1 MKPLTAAMLTLA
13 WATQARADG
22 IALSLMPADP
32 CGVFAPAIVEDDTAA
47 QADLFALNCGKI
59 PTVAQM
65 VNNYTPGH
73 KTMFWR
79 QPEPLPSPVPLPAA
93 GWLMLAGLG
102 ILTLRGMI
110 ALMGLRR
117 MR

>member
-1 MKPLTAAMLTLA
+1 MREPLILTAALLTLA

-47 QADLFALNCGKI
+47 QADLFALNCGRI

-79 QPEPLPSPVPLPAA
+79 QPEPLPSPVPLSTTM
-93 GWLMLAGLG
+93 GY
-102 ILTLRGMI
+102 LTVAMM
-110 ALMGLRR
+110 ALMGMRR
-117 MR
+117 MT